1 MGQHGSMRGPIGK
14 KSMSMSVA
22 EHSGMIET
30 RDERETPEEMLEQ
43 DDALE
48 RGHGRELVIS

>member
-1 MGQHGSMRGPIGK
+1 MGQHGSMRRPIGK
-14 KSMSMSVA
+14 KSMSMSAA
-22 EHSGMIET
+22 EHSEMTEI
-30 RDERETPEEMLEQ
+30 RDEREMPGEMLEQ